1 MNLGLDIDG
10 VLTNIED
17 FQFRYGIPYFK
28 NKYQKDM
35 VNEKGKN
42 IRQIFDCTKEEE
54 LEFWKE
60 NLIRYAVAE
69 PAREN
74 AAEYTKWAYENG
86 HHIYIITCRI
96 FATKENYLGK
106 LMRFIVKNWL
116 KRNKIRYDEII
127 FCDEDKSE
135 AIKKYDIRYMVDD
148 DPDNIDALKDLTG
161 IICMNAKCNEHI
173 TYENVKRCYNFA
185 EVVDYVKTECEKEK

>member
-10 VLTNIED
+10 VLTNIEA
-17 FQFRYGIPYFK
+17 FQFKYGIPYFK
-28 NKYQKDM
+28 EKYQKNV
-35 VNEKGKN
+35 VNENGKN
-42 IRQIFDCTKEEE
+42 MRQIFDCSKEEE
-54 LEFWKE
+54 LNFWKE
-60 NLIRYAVAE
+60 NLIRYAIAE
-69 PAREN
+69 PARED

-96 FATKENYLGK
+96 FATKQNFLGK

-116 KRNKIRYDEII
+116 KRNRIKYDEII

-135 AIKKYDIRYMVDD
+135 AIKKYDIKYMVDD
-148 DPDNIDALKDLTG
+148 DPDNIEALKDLTQ

-173 TYENVKRCYNFA
+173 ADSDVVRCHNFM
-185 EVVDYVKTECEKEK
+185 EIIEYMKGCKNI